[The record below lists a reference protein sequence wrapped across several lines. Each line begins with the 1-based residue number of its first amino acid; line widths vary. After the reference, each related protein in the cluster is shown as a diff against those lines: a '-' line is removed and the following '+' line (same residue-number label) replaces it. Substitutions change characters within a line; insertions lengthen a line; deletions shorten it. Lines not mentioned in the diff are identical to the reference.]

1 MRITINLT
9 CLYDGQNVDGI
20 GQFALNLMRGL
31 QSAGKLNKDIVV
43 VVFESF
49 RKQAERAFPEV
60 SVLSLENVP
69 DLYSLNKYERLIRLN
84 YINQALLPRMIKK
97 TSANLHYHPFTLAE
111 SFADPKTPTV
121 FTLHD
126 LYFKNFPQNHKPLYI
141 PYLNLQY
148 NRLLRHSDHLVVPSD
163 FVRNDIAKFYP
174 RHNMQSVSVIHNPVL
189 IDTSALPAHKASP
202 PYILSV
208 NSNRIHKNLRTLLK
222 AFRSIEDQI
231 EHHLVLVGSKGNSR
245 LDLLKLADELGIKKI
260 KVAGYLADAER
271 NELYRCAS
279 LFVSPSMHE
288 GFGMTPVEA
297 ALFRIPVVTTRETS
311 IPEATKN
318 LLNYYE
324 PADDPKAL
332 ASSILNVLH
341 NPPSPESLAR
351 ISDVFAKS
359 YDARHIAEQY
369 YSLFERIASEARK

>member
-1 MRITINLT
+1 MKITINLT

-31 QSAGKLNKDIVV
+31 QSAGKLNKDIFA

-49 RKQAERAFPEV
+49 RAQAESAFPEIT
-60 SVLSLENVP
+60 VLSLKNVP
-69 DLYSLNKYERLIRLN
+69 DLYSLNKYKRLIRMN
-84 YINQALLPRMIKK
+84 YINQVLLPRIIKK
-97 TSANLHYHPFTLAE
+97 TSSDLHYHPFTLAE

-126 LYFKNFPQNHKPLYI
+126 LYFKNFPQNHKSLYI
-141 PYLNLQY
+141 PYLNMQY
-148 NRLLRHSDHLVVPSD
+148 KRLLRHSDHLVVPSD
-163 FVRNDIAKFYP
+163 FVRNDIAGFYP
-174 RHNMQSVSVIHNPVL
+174 RHNMQSVSVIPNPIL
-189 IDTSALPAHKASP
+189 IDTSAVPVHKPFP

-208 NSNRIHKNLRTLLK
+208 NSNRIHKNLQTLLR
-222 AFRSIEDQI
+222 AFKSIEDKI

-245 LDLLKLADELGIKKI
+245 LDLLKLAGELGIKKI
-260 KVAGYLADAER
+260 RVAGYLADEER
-271 NELYRCAS
+271 NDLYRSAS

-324 PADDPKAL
+324 PADDPRAL
-332 ASSILNVLH
+332 ASSILNVLN
-341 NPPSPESLAR
+341 NPPASENLSR
-351 ISDVFAKS
+351 IRDVFAKS
-359 YDARHIAEQY
+359 YDAQRIATQY
-369 YSLFERIASEARK
+369 YSLFERVAYEAGK